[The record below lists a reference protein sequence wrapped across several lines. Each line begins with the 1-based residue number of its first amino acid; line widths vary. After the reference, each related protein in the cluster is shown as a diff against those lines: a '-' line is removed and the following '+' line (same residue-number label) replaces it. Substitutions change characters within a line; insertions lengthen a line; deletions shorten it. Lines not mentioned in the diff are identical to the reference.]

1 MVLVVKQEVNCHSC
15 HCQCKISNH
24 NQFESEEDY
33 NIYTCIVDACKTVI
47 FSVHLDSCLP
57 DTAILV

>member
-15 HCQCKISNH
+15 SCHCKISNN
-24 NQFESEEDY
+24 NQLESQEDY

-47 FSVHLDSCLP
+47 SSVHLASRLP
-57 DTAILV
+57 DIAILV